1 MTWLLIALAM
11 GALAGLLVVW
21 SLCAMAAK
29 LDQAEEDAY
38 GVEKARRS

>member
-1 MTWLLIALAM
+1 MWLLIGFGIAVVF
-11 GALAGLLVVW
+11 GAVIIW